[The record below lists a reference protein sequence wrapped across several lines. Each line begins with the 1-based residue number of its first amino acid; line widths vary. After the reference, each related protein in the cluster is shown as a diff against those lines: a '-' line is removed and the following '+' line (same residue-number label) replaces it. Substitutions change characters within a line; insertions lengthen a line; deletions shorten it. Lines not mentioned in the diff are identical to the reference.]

1 MACRSTTVTTTIP
14 YSYRKK
20 VPRGIQDCFYGKIIS
35 SLQYVVLSLKAR
47 LKSIE
52 NKILEEIRF
61 ICEKLDH
68 TAKWVKCSKATFL
81 S

>member
-1 MACRSTTVTTTIP
+1 MACTSTIVTTPIP
-14 YSYRKK
+14 YSYRKN
-20 VPRGIQDCFYGKIIS
+20 VPRGIQDCFYAKIIS

-47 LKSIE
+47 LRSIE

-68 TAKWVKCSKATFL
+68 TAK
-81 S
+81 

>member
-1 MACRSTTVTTTIP
+1 MTCKSTIVTTTSP

-20 VPRGIQDCFYGKIIS
+20 VPRGIQDRFYGKIIS

-47 LKSIE
+47 LRSIE

-68 TAKWVKCSKATFL
+68 TAK
-81 S
+81 